1 MKRFLSCILVVFS
14 LVAFASCVSMVKT
27 RHVGKP
33 ITVNIPLRDFNNI
46 DAAGSLNVYFTQ
58 ADSFSV
64 RVVAPKEMIDEMN
77 IKVSH
82 STLIIEPRKDESF
95 ISFVGDG
102 AEMNVY
108 VTAPSL
114 NSTSLAGSGDF
125 IIDAPLKT
133 SQFKASLAGSGDINV
148 KDLDAQS
155 LDVSLAGSGDV
166 NVNARQLDKLKASV
180 AGSGDI
186 DLKVT
191 SCNVANLN
199 VAGSGDITLKGTVK
213 QLNKNVAGSGNIN
226 VSK

>member
-64 RVVAPKEMIDEMN
+64 RVVAPKEMID
-77 IKVSH
+77 
-82 STLIIEPRKDESF
+82 
-95 ISFVGDG
+95 
-102 AEMNVY
+102 EMNVY

-199 VAGSGDITLKGTVK
+199 VAGSGDITRKGTVK
-213 QLNKNVAGSGNIN
+213 QLNKNVAGSGDIN